1 MARLF
6 EKQLSHLFLVVYLI
20 GACCSARAIDLENI
34 RTEKVEVLLANQ
46 IRNEWSEDLLRA
58 FPPAAEPGDRPRLLP
73 ATLFPALLKDNK
85 QPVTGQFSEWCE
97 QHLAAAKVCDGYGA
111 VIDSLLETQDAAD
124 SQTLTS
130 QLVDCASSEH
140 MPPVLRLFALSAV
153 VNSDHNLVVDS
164 LVAFCLHYVNEIE
177 SITDSDLQVTYSDTD
192 RAGMTKM
199 LRMLVTD
206 VLRVLVETE
215 RAGAIAS
222 YIGPAIDTSDR
233 GTPVGVEDFKHVEF
247 VPPFLLKRGD
257 PLRVFRVSVGSAVLG
272 DGMEEK
278 TIVVSE
284 QGVLDSY
291 RRELL
296 NHAHFVGLTAA
307 RHELHKF
314 VEKLVLHAMSG
325 NVHRASANGDRQAAL
340 DLLLAR
346 LLQIDDIGVIVL
358 VAPLLQ
364 DDVNM
369 LLGDEPFEENPRA
382 DLARALLEFLK
393 SSSDDARLRLG
404 VALRES
410 YRPML
415 QLREAAASVE
425 RSLLADAMRSN
436 RSIK

>member
-1 MARLF
+1 M
-6 EKQLSHLFLVVYLI
+6 
-20 GACCSARAIDLENI
+20 
-34 RTEKVEVLLANQ
+34 
-46 IRNEWSEDLLRA
+46 
-58 FPPAAEPGDRPRLLP
+58 
-73 ATLFPALLKDNK
+73 
-85 QPVTGQFSEWCE
+85 
-97 QHLAAAKVCDGYGA
+97 
-111 VIDSLLETQDAAD
+111 
-124 SQTLTS
+124 
-130 QLVDCASSEH
+130 
-140 MPPVLRLFALSAV
+140 
-153 VNSDHNLVVDS
+153 
-164 LVAFCLHYVNEIE
+164 AFCLHYVNEIE

-314 VEKLVLHAMSG
+314 VEKLVLHAKSG
-325 NVHRASANGDRQAAL
+325 NVHRASSNGDRQAAL